1 MEPLA
6 HKMRPRTLDEVIGQ
20 AHLVGKNGVIR
31 RMVENRRLSSLILYG
46 DPGTGKTTIALAACA
61 DLGFPRH
68 TFNASTDN
76 KATLKGIID
85 FARLQPETVII
96 VDEIHRMKKDIQD
109 YLLPFVERGDL
120 ILIGITTV
128 NPYHSVNPA
137 IRSRTLIYKLR
148 ELTEED
154 LRVAFNRALANLDKE
169 LKFSPDA
176 ENYLIGMAGGEIRSL
191 INMVEAAAFA
201 SRAGEE
207 ITLDLAKS
215 IVLRP
220 AVHIDKSD
228 DNYYDTL
235 SGLHKSI
242 RGSDPDAALHY
253 LAKLLTAEDFLPL
266 VRRLYCICYEDIS
279 LANPAMGPKVRA
291 ACEAALELGMP
302 EARLPLASIVVDMAL
317 SPKSNSTYKAIETA
331 MKDIA
336 EGRSGPLPLHLK
348 NIGSFDPRQT
358 PYKYP
363 HDYPGSWVDQQYLPD
378 AIRDRKYYFPKDSSK
393 YEEALGE
400 RYRAIE
406 NAKKKN
412 KQHDR

>member
-76 KATLKGIID
+76 KATLKEIID

-336 EGRSGPLPLHLK
+336 EGRSGP
-348 NIGSFDPRQT
+348 
-358 PYKYP
+358 
-363 HDYPGSWVDQQYLPD
+363 
-378 AIRDRKYYFPKDSSK
+378 
-393 YEEALGE
+393 
-400 RYRAIE
+400 
-406 NAKKKN
+406 
-412 KQHDR
+412 